1 MMGLA
6 TLEAPIDG
14 AHQTVLNTAFH
25 LNATPFAMLSQE
37 ARSRFLVQRTSVHL
51 ETNVGRWKQMQEK
64 YMKRISREKSTLTEF
79 GAHLEPELVV
89 DLLVQQ
95 FEGIMTGCIKRYRFS
110 YN

>member
-64 YMKRISREKSTLTEF
+64 LHETNFSRKIDAYRIWRSPGTRASRRSV
-79 GAHLEPELVV
+79 GAA
-89 DLLVQQ
+89 
-95 FEGIMTGCIKRYRFS
+95 I
-110 YN
+110 